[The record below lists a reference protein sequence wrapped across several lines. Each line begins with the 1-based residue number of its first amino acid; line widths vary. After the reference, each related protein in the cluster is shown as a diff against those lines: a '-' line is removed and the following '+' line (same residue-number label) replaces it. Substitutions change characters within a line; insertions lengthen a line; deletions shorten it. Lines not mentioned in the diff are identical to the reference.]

1 MKEKLQRVRI
11 IGIHRKEYTCVRE
24 ESEMMKKRVGVL
36 TGILGFVGGA
46 ISIGR
51 LISKSS
57 NRWKNM
63 SDKNL
68 YNAQL
73 LNQWLMAK
81 QAGIKMEDWFKRNH
95 YKRIVI
101 YGMSLLG
108 ERLVDELKET
118 DIKVIAGVDKNAKG
132 IFAEMPVLLPEEAIP
147 DADCMVVTP
156 VFFFDEIKRSM
167 SSKVSYPIISLED
180 ILYDV

>member
-1 MKEKLQRVRI
+1 
-11 IGIHRKEYTCVRE
+11 
-24 ESEMMKKRVGVL
+24 MMKKRVEVF
-36 TGILGFVGGA
+36 TGILGFVVGA

-68 YNAQL
+68 YNVQL

-81 QAGIKMEDWFKRNH
+81 QTGIKMEDYFKKNH

-101 YGMSLLG
+101 YGMNFLG

-118 DIKVIAGVDKNAKG
+118 DIEIIAGVDKNAKG
-132 IFAEMPVLLPEEAIP
+132 IFAEMPLFLPEDTIP

-156 VFFFDEIKRSM
+156 LFFFDEIKKSM
-167 SSKVSYPIISLED
+167 LSKINYPIISLED

>member
-1 MKEKLQRVRI
+1 
-11 IGIHRKEYTCVRE
+11 
-24 ESEMMKKRVGVL
+24 MMKKRVGVL

-132 IFAEMPVLLPEEAIP
+132 IFAEMPVLYLKMQFQMQI
-147 DADCMVVTP
+147 VWW
-156 VFFFDEIKRSM
+156 
-167 SSKVSYPIISLED
+167 
-180 ILYDV
+180 

>member
-1 MKEKLQRVRI
+1 
-11 IGIHRKEYTCVRE
+11 
-24 ESEMMKKRVGVL
+24 MMKKRVGVL

-95 YKRIVI
+95 YIWN
-101 YGMSLLG
+101 
-108 ERLVDELKET
+108 E
-118 DIKVIAGVDKNAKG
+118 
-132 IFAEMPVLLPEEAIP
+132 
-147 DADCMVVTP
+147 
-156 VFFFDEIKRSM
+156 
-167 SSKVSYPIISLED
+167 SSWRKTGG
-180 ILYDV
+180 

>member
-1 MKEKLQRVRI
+1 
-11 IGIHRKEYTCVRE
+11 
-24 ESEMMKKRVGVL
+24 MMKKRVGIL
-36 TGILGFVGGA
+36 TGILGFAGGA

-81 QAGIKMEDWFKRNH
+81 QAGIKMED
-95 YKRIVI
+95 
-101 YGMSLLG
+101 
-108 ERLVDELKET
+108 
-118 DIKVIAGVDKNAKG
+118 
-132 IFAEMPVLLPEEAIP
+132 
-147 DADCMVVTP
+147 
-156 VFFFDEIKRSM
+156 
-167 SSKVSYPIISLED
+167 
-180 ILYDV
+180 